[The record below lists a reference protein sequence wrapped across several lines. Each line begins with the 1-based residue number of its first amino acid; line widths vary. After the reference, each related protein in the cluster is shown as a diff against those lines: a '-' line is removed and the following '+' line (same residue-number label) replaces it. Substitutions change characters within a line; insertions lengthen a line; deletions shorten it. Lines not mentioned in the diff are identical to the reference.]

1 MLALRQL
8 TQSVLLPEV
17 LAGFIPSRLVSWPWM
32 VGLAAL
38 LLLGPS
44 WLARSARGPVRGWPE
59 CADGHFKNA

>member
-17 LAGFIPSRLVSWPWM
+17 LAGLIPSRLVSWPW
-32 VGLAAL
+32 LAGMGCL

-44 WLARSARGPVRGWPE
+44 WLARSARTARGWPE

>member
-17 LAGFIPSRLVSWPWM
+17 LAGWIPARLVSWPWLA
-32 VGLAAL
+32 GLGAL

-44 WLARSARGPVRGWPE
+44 WLARSGRRGWPE
-59 CADGHFKNA
+59 CADGHFKDA